1 MVKFKRNYILLGDIV
16 VMIEIKS
23 IMDSNEKSKITNYIL
38 RELPEWFG
46 IEESIV
52 EYVEEVKQYDFYGAY
67 NQEEVMGFISIKYN
81 NKYTAE
87 VYLIGILKEYQNNH
101 IGRRLIEVAEEVLIK
116 NKIKLFMVK
125 TLGESHPDENYKIT
139 REFYKKL
146 GFYPL
151 EEIKEIWG
159 ESNPCLIMVKTL

>member
-1 MVKFKRNYILLGDIV
+1 MVKFKSNNILLGDIV
-16 VMIEIKS
+16 VMIGIENIK
-23 IMDSNEKSKITNYIL
+23 DNNEKSRITNYIL

-52 EYVEEVKQYDFYGAY
+52 EYVEEVKQYDFYGTY
-67 NQEEVMGFISIKYN
+67 NQEEVIGFISIKYN

-87 VYLIGILKEYQNNH
+87 VYLIGVLKNYQNNH
-101 IGRRLIEVAEEVLIK
+101 IGRRLIELVEEVLIK
-116 NKIKLFMVK
+116 NKIKFFMVK
-125 TLGESHPDENYKIT
+125 TLGESHRDKNYKVT

-151 EEIKEIWG
+151 EELKEIWG
-159 ESNPCLIMVKTL
+159 ESNPCLIMVKSL